1 MYIEVGDLLD
11 EKLTLTVITQTAE
24 DRAFSIKITQLNDS
38 LAPRDCLQYFTE
50 PEGIIKT
57 FNYDDIS
64 KIVNF
69 RNPSYF
75 VSYFHYCS
83 LLTHTLLIYCHN
95 LSLYFVIKLA
105 KYN

>member
-11 EKLTLTVITQTAE
+11 GNLTLTVVTQTAE
-24 DRAFSIKITQLNDS
+24 DRAFSIKITQLKDN
-38 LAPRDCLQYFTE
+38 LAPQDCLQYFTE

-64 KIVNF
+64 KIVTY

-75 VSYFHYCS
+75 VS
-83 LLTHTLLIYCHN
+83 I
-95 LSLYFVIKLA
+95 
-105 KYN
+105 

>member
-1 MYIEVGDLLD
+1 MITHLLSIKVYIEVGDLLD

-24 DRAFSIKITQLNDS
+24 DRAFSIKITQLIDN

-64 KIVNF
+64 KIVTY

-75 VSYFHYCS
+75 VSF
-83 LLTHTLLIYCHN
+83 
-95 LSLYFVIKLA
+95 
-105 KYN
+105 